1 MRFSLRTLLIVMLI
15 AGPLCAVGW
24 QQWQLYQA
32 RRELEAIKLRS
43 VFNGLRPIRTTLSKV
58 TNAQTSSEIWEQ
70 QKDSISW
77 ESFPESQPPQ
87 RFTPPSAAANAD

>member
-1 MRFSLRTLLIVMLI
+1 MRFSLRTLLIFMLI

-32 RRELEAIKLRS
+32 RCEIERQEDRNRIVWKEAIYITQQVS
-43 VFNGLRPIRTTLSKV
+43 
-58 TNAQTSSEIWEQ
+58 TSSTPSAIWEQ

-87 RFTPPSAAANAD
+87 RFTPPSAAAIEE